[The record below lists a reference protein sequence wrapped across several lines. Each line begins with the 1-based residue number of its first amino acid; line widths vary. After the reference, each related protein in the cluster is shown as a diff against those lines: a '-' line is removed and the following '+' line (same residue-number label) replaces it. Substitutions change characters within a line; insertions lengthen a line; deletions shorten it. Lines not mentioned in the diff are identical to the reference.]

1 MADHIVAEEGEIED
15 GEHILVELEGRFIG
29 IYKIDG
35 EYHAY
40 TDWCPH
46 QSGPICE
53 GGVGG
58 TTEISFDRD
67 TLEYGVEGQRE
78 WVKEGEILRCPWHAW
93 EFDIITGEARHDDE
107 ISLISHSVNVEDGDI
122 VVSL

>member
-1 MADHIVAEEGEIED
+1 MTEHIVAEAGEID
-15 GEHILVELEGRFIG
+15 NGEHLLVQLEGRFIG
-29 IYKIDG
+29 VYNIDG
-35 EYHAY
+35 EYYAY

-53 GGVGG
+53 GELKG

-67 TLEYGVEGQRE
+67 TLEYESDSIRK

-93 EFDIITGEARHDDE
+93 EFDILSGEAIHDDA
-107 ISLISHSVNVEDGDI
+107 IRLISHDVFEEDGEI